1 MEEEKQASEE
11 RSNETLKKRHQQ
23 LMLSGL
29 PQLFN
34 QLRLIFQSCNRTVIP
49 HNELISKVL
58 SSNPETT
65 DQGTCPLC
73 QISGYPLC

>member
-1 MEEEKQASEE
+1 MEEEKKASEE
-11 RSNETLKKRHQQ
+11 RSNETLKQRRQQ

-65 DQGTCPLC
+65 DQGTCPVC